1 MTGSRNNQTGTPPA
15 SRRALDS
22 GPGPSGLQGR
32 PIRVLVVDDSSF
44 MRQSLKKM
52 LDSDPGIQVVA
63 TARDGLD
70 GLEKVDRFEPD
81 VITLDV
87 EMPRLDGLGALAR
100 IMATTPRPVI
110 MVSSLTT
117 EGAESTL
124 TALELGAMDF
134 ISKDLGHAGHDI
146 VSIRNQLVE
155 KVKAVAGRRVRSFL
169 ARGRSQ
175 PLVPAKALPGVR
187 RGEVGLVA
195 IGASTGGPPA
205 LQTILTRLPGNFP
218 APIVIVQ
225 HMPPAFTGPFA
236 RRLDSVCALTVTEA
250 DHGQLLESAR
260 AYIAPGGK
268 HLTLGR
274 VGTQVRVTLSDEP
287 AQTLHRPS
295 ADVMMTSAAQSYR
308 RRCLGVILTGMG
320 HDGRDGMGAIQR
332 YQGRTLA
339 QDEASCV
346 VYGMPRAV
354 VEADL
359 ADAVVDLD
367 DMAPVIA
374 RLALD
379 EE

>member
-1 MTGSRNNQTGTPPA
+1 VTNGRN
-15 SRRALDS
+15 RE
-22 GPGPSGLQGR
+22 PGPPSAAPPDASSGNSSSGAPKR

-52 LDSDPGIQVVA
+52 LDSDPGIEVVA

-70 GLEKVDRFEPD
+70 GLEKASQYNPD

-87 EMPRLDGLGALAR
+87 EMPRLDGLGTLAR
-100 IMATTPRPVI
+100 IMATNPRPVI

-134 ISKDLGHAGHDI
+134 IPKDLGRAGHDI
-146 VSIRNQLVE
+146 VNIRNQLVD

-169 ARGRSQ
+169 SRARSQ
-175 PLVPAKALPGVR
+175 PPAQARPLPQMQ
-187 RGEVGLVA
+187 RGEVALVA

-205 LQTILTRLPGNFP
+205 LQTILTRLPGNLP

-250 DHGQLLESAR
+250 SNGEPLEAAR

-268 HLTLGR
+268 HLTLNR
-274 VGTQVRVTLSDEP
+274 VGTRVRVALSSEP
-287 AQTLHRPS
+287 ADTLHRPS
-295 ADVMMTSAAQSYR
+295 ADVMMTSAAQAFH

-320 HDGRDGMGAIQR
+320 HDGRDGMAAIHR
-332 YQGRTLA
+332 NHGRTLA

-359 ADAVVDLD
+359 ADAVVDLE
-367 DMAPVIA
+367 DMAPAIS
-374 RLALD
+374 RLVLD

>member
-1 MTGSRNNQTGTPPA
+1 
-15 SRRALDS
+15 
-22 GPGPSGLQGR
+22 
-32 PIRVLVVDDSSF
+32 VLVVDDSSF

-52 LDSDPGIQVVA
+52 LESDPGIEVPA
-63 TARDGLD
+63 TARDGMD
-70 GLEKVDRFEPD
+70 GLEKMAKFDPD

-100 IMATTPRPVI
+100 IMATGPRPVI

-117 EGAESTL
+117 EGAEATL

-134 ISKDLGHAGHDI
+134 IPKDLGRAGQDI
-146 VSIRNQLVE
+146 VNIRDYLVD
-155 KVKAVAGRRVRSFL
+155 KVKAVAGRRARSFL
-169 ARGRSQ
+169 SRARR
-175 PLVPAKALPGVR
+175 PAPEPVKALHGLR

-205 LQTILTRLPGNFP
+205 LQTILTRMPANFP

-236 RRLDSVCALTVTEA
+236 RRLDSVCSLSVSEA
-250 DHGQLLESAR
+250 AQGESLEAAR

-268 HLTLGR
+268 HLTLSR
-274 VGTQVRVTLSDEP
+274 VGLRVRVNLSDEP

-295 ADVMMTSAAQSYR
+295 ADVMMTSAAQAYHS
-308 RRCLGVILTGMG
+308 RCLGVILTGMG
-320 HDGRDGMGAIQR
+320 HDGRDGMAAIR
-332 YQGRTLA
+332 KSQGQTLA

-354 VEADL
+354 VEAEL
-359 ADAVVDLD
+359 ADAVIDLD
-367 DMAPVIA
+367 DMAPAIIRIA
-374 RLALD
+374 MD
-379 EE
+379 EK